1 MNALDYGFFGLCTI
15 LVVVGGI
22 ITVGARN
29 PIRGALGLL
38 STIVGIAGMYLML
51 AAEFLAAVQI
61 IVYAGAVVVLFLFVI
76 MLLGPS
82 ATSGRDTRGWSA
94 RYLAA
99 AIFIG
104 ASAFAIFLLQ
114 RASAGTTLLPPANPA
129 LGSIEGVGREL
140 FTISLVPFE
149 ISSVLLLIAVVGAV
163 AVARGRQPDPTLL
176 TEQQGATDALLEPG
190 HDGGISVGAPPSA
203 PVPVPLHLHDAVAK
217 ESAS

>member
-1 MNALDYGFFGLCTI
+1 MNALDYGFFALCTV
-15 LVVVGGI
+15 LVIAGGI

-38 STIVGIAGMYLML
+38 ATIVGIAGMYLML

-61 IVYAGAVVVLFLFVI
+61 MVYAGAVVVLFLFVI

-82 ATSGRDTRGWSA
+82 SMSGRDTQGWSA

-114 RASAGTTLLPPANPA
+114 RASPGLTPLPPANPA
-129 LGSIEGVGREL
+129 LGTIEGLGREL
-140 FTISLVPFE
+140 FTTALMPFE
-149 ISSVLLLIAVVGAV
+149 ISSALLLVAVVGAV
-163 AVARGRQPDPTLL
+163 AVARGRQPDPTML
-176 TEQQGATDALLEPG
+176 TERRGAADAGLEPG
-190 HDGGISVGAPPSA
+190 HDGGISVGAPPST
-203 PVPVPLHLHDAVAK
+203 PLPGPLHDAVAK